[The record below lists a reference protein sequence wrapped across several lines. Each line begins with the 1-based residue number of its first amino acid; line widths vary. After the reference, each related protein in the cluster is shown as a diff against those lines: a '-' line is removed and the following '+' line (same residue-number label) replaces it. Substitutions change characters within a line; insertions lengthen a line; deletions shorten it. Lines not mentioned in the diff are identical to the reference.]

1 MTAVVSTLPV
11 VVERPRRFPGRVE
24 AELRRRR
31 LHLLGRAGG
40 RVLDLDRPEARAEVA
55 RASAE
60 RHVVPAYDT
69 AVSVGQLVR
78 FPDLVAALRGIDRLV
93 VPDGR
98 LLLVEPD
105 GRSGLTALVA
115 DTLWARTRWVAGF
128 HVGRDITASVRSTTF
143 SLDDIERFTMP
154 TAVSS
159 LRTAVE
165 VHALRVAVP
174 EPSGHLPVGAT
185 T

>member
-11 VVERPRRFPGRVE
+11 VVERPRRFPARVE
-24 AELRRRR
+24 AELGRRR
-31 LHLLGRAGG
+31 LHLLSRAGG
-40 RVLDLDRPEARAEVA
+40 RVLDLDRPEARAEIA
-55 RASAE
+55 RASVE

-105 GRSGLTALVA
+105 GRTGLTALLV
-115 DTLWARTRWVAGF
+115 DTLWARTPWVSGF

-143 SLDDIERFTMP
+143 VLDDIERFTMP

-159 LRTAVE
+159 LRVAVE
-165 VHALRVAVP
+165 VHAVRVTVP
-174 EPSGHLPVGAT
+174 QSSGPLPVEASR
-185 T
+185 

>member
-1 MTAVVSTLPV
+1 M
-11 VVERPRRFPGRVE
+11 
-24 AELRRRR
+24 
-31 LHLLGRAGG
+31 
-40 RVLDLDRPEARAEVA
+40 
-55 RASAE
+55 
-60 RHVVPAYDT
+60 
-69 AVSVGQLVR
+69 
-78 FPDLVAALRGIDRLV
+78 

-105 GRSGLTALVA
+105 GRTGLTALVA